1 VPAKTRDARQKNR
14 RVEIGVVD
22 TIINYEKIVSEAAR

>member
-1 VPAKTRDARQKNR
+1 VPAKTRAARQKNR

-22 TIINYEKIVSEAAR
+22 TIINYEKVVSEGSQ